1 MESKPQRLWWRI
13 SLWKVALAGIVLL
26 ALYGGTFFGL
36 RRGMSVTFWV
46 RQPYPFYSVRVFYF
60 SKNRQ
65 FNYAAWLFY
74 YPLHRQSTDSLERLD
89 EALCI
94 DEGDE
99 EMARLKLRTFYVAD
113 VNMLYQAEVIGFHSK
128 GNEQQPARAKAGGE
142 GEIDSKVTG
151 PKPAA
156 PQAIADQQAAVE
168 IPRELVLYSLDF
180 RERRIDP
187 IADDDN
193 RERFGDFLVLG
204 KVKIEEA
211 AKRKEIMAAIHK
223 AIPNSSEG
231 PACFWPRHGLKIV
244 DSKGTTE
251 MVICF
256 QCVQYTATGAHAI
269 EGYGTISPAPKPL
282 LNKILNDAGVEIV
295 PDDFDKE

>member
-1 MESKPQRLWWRI
+1 MDSNPQRPWWRI
-13 SLWKVALAGIVLL
+13 RLWKVALAGIVLL
-26 ALYGGTFFGL
+26 ALYGGTFFAL
-36 RRGMSVTFWV
+36 RRAMSVTFLV
-46 RQPYPFYSVRVFYF
+46 RQPYPLYSVRVFFF

-65 FNYAAWLFY
+65 LNYAAWLFY
-74 YPLHRQSTDSLERLD
+74 YPLHRQSTESLRRLD
-89 EALCI
+89 DALFVS
-94 DEGDE
+94 DGDE

-128 GNEQQPARAKAGGE
+128 GDEQPVKTTAGEE
-142 GEIDSKVTG
+142 GDIDSKGTE

-156 PQAIADQQAAVE
+156 PQAIADQQAAVDA
-168 IPRELVLYSLDF
+168 PSELTLYSLDF

-187 IADDDN
+187 IVDDDK

-204 KVKIEEA
+204 KVKVEEA

-223 AIPNSSEG
+223 AIPNNSEG

-244 DSKGTTE
+244 DSKGITE

-256 QCVQYTATGAHAI
+256 QCVQYTSTGAHAI
-269 EGYGTISPAPKPL
+269 EGYGTISPAPNPL

-295 PDDFDKE
+295 PDDFGKD